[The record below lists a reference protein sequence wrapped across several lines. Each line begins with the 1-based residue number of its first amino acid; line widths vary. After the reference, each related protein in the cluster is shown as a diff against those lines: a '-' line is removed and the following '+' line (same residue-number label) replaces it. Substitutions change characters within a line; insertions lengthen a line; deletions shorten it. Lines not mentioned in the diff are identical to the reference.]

1 MYGAAAGMIAQQ
13 QRQEMLTNNLANV
26 QTAGFKADQATI
38 RSFPNMML
46 KAMNTGE
53 GPVKQNPTIG
63 SIATGVYMQE
73 QVPNF
78 KQGDLNQTGNPTDLA
93 LLQGVLPEGE
103 DGAQGS
109 LFFTVTGDDGA
120 VRYTRNGQFTVD
132 GAGML
137 TTAAGHR
144 VLDTDGNEIEVGS
157 TFFNVNENGVISSS
171 EGEILGQV
179 GVVYVANPLE
189 LRREGSGLLA
199 YDGEEA
205 EAGFPQAVG
214 LDGVTYQIQQ
224 GFVERSNVD
233 ATETMAEMMNA
244 YRAFEANQRVLQ
256 AYDQSLQKA
265 VNEIGR
271 LG

>member
-1 MYGAAAGMIAQQ
+1 M
-13 QRQEMLTNNLANV
+13 
-26 QTAGFKADQATI
+26 KI
-38 RSFPNMML
+38 RKP
-46 KAMNTGE
+46 
-53 GPVKQNPTIG
+53 
-63 SIATGVYMQE
+63 
-73 QVPNF
+73 

-205 EAGFPQAVG
+205 EGGCELKKEEEARVNAESRGCELEKGAYLCFTI
-214 LDGVTYQIQQ
+214 LI
-224 GFVERSNVD
+224 ESRKLRSTKWSTCD
-233 ATETMAEMMNA
+233 
-244 YRAFEANQRVLQ
+244 R
-256 AYDQSLQKA
+256 YD
-265 VNEIGR
+265 R
-271 LG
+271 LSSV